1 MLLPDTVTLTEPV
14 PAVLPRDRSP
24 DSAGALYDTTSVML
38 PTRTPAVMLAATL
51 PTAPAPVLQYRAES
65 DAHSLDSQPCGP
77 VRADGV

>member
-38 PTRTPAVMLAATL
+38 PTRAPAVMLAATL
-51 PTAPAPVLQYRAES
+51 P
-65 DAHSLDSQPCGP
+65 
-77 VRADGV
+77 